1 MTELNSESKYNK
13 VFDDFINRHELK
25 KDIKDVYDM
34 IKLGLTVKPFLII
47 KSTDIEYTDSYSL
60 LGLDDNQETLEKF
73 IKEYL

>member
-1 MTELNSESKYNK
+1 LIELNSESNYNK
-13 VFDDFINRHELK
+13 VFDDFINRHGLK

-47 KSTDIEYTDSYSL
+47 KATDVEYTDSYSL